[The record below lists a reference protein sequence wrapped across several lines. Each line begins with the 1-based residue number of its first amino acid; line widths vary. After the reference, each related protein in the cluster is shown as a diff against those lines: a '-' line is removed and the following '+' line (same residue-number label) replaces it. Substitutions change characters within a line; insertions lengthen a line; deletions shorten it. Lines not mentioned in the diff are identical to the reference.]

1 MTRHDVRPLIEATRR
16 HLRRPWSSAS
26 KLSPMGADQLVAT
39 IRRAALAPESVG
51 TAHVRANDIFG
62 NLTAQQM
69 AVLRLIADGYTNQR
83 VAERLG
89 LSRRTVE
96 NHLLAIYR
104 NLNISEDEVNPRV
117 AAVLLFLS
125 HTLKL

>member
-1 MTRHDVRPLIEATRR
+1 
-16 HLRRPWSSAS
+16 
-26 KLSPMGADQLVAT
+26 MGAEQLVDT
-39 IRRAALAPESVG
+39 IRKAALEPEG
-51 TAHVRANDIFG
+51 TAEPPDRSSDIFSE
-62 NLTAQQM
+62 LTGQQL
-69 AVLRLIADGYTNQR
+69 AVLRLIADGYTNQQ

-104 NLNISEDEVNPRV
+104 TLDISEEEVNPRV

-125 HTLKL
+125 HALKM